1 MRQNAAANAQRPP
14 TLTVESFVAFEH
26 PLSTAAAAGD
36 EKMQA
41 PRRGDGADFNPSA
54 PYRMY
59 HGERIPGFPQHPHRG
74 FETITYVMEGTVD
87 HTDSLGSAGRYG
99 DGDMQVRRTRCVMHE
114 NQCS

>member
-1 MRQNAAANAQRPP
+1 
-14 TLTVESFVAFEH
+14 
-26 PLSTAAAAGD
+26 
-36 EKMQA
+36 MQA

-99 DGDMQVRRTRCVMHE
+99 DGDMQVRILAAPASPSVPMTPRISMHLAYIIR
-114 NQCS
+114 